1 MKIMN
6 MPIVCTK
13 GAEIKIYEFKCR
25 AVFCDTYNEF
35 ERVWRLARD
44 WF

>member
-1 MKIMN
+1 
-6 MPIVCTK
+6 MPIVYTK
-13 GAEIKIYEFKCR
+13 DARIKICEFKRR
-25 AVFCDTYNEF
+25 AVFCDTYSEF